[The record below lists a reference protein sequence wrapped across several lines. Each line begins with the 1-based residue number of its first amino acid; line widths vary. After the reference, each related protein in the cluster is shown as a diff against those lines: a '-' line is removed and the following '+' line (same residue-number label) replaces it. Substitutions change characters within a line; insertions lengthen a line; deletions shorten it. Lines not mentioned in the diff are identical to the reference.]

1 MQLSE
6 FSYQLPPSLI
16 AQTPSTVRDESRL
29 LHITPHSFEHRTFV
43 EFPDL
48 LRRGDLL
55 VVNDTRVIKARLRG
69 EKDTGGRAEI
79 LIEQM
84 EGEFDALCQVRV
96 SKPLKPGRFVSV
108 GEGVDRVRIEV
119 LERVGQFYRLRFP
132 YPLPALLERFGET
145 PLPPYIAR
153 DIEQLD
159 SDEDAQRYQTVY
171 ARHPGAVA
179 APTAGL
185 HFTDRLLEQIKAR
198 GVMIVSI
205 TLHVGAGTFQPV
217 RVNDLSEHRMH
228 SERYEISAGTAQ
240 AINRC
245 RHGGGRVIAV
255 GTTVV
260 RTLESR
266 VGAKNQIEAG
276 SGTTSLFITPGY
288 QFRAVDALL
297 TNFHLPRST
306 LLMLVCAF
314 GGRDRVMSAY
324 AEAIARGYRFF
335 SYGDACFF
343 DRAHVEGER

>member
-16 AQTPSTVRDESRL
+16 AQRPSAVRDASRL
-29 LHITPHSFEHRTFV
+29 LRITAHSFEHRTFV

-69 EKDTGGRAEI
+69 EKDTGGHAEI
-79 LIEQM
+79 LIEQI
-84 EGEFDALCQVRV
+84 EGEFVALCQVRV

-108 GEGVDRVRIEV
+108 GEGVGGVRIEV

-132 YPLPALLERFGET
+132 QPVSALLERFGET
-145 PLPPYIAR
+145 PLPPYITR
-153 DIEQLD
+153 DIGQLD
-159 SDEDAQRYQTVY
+159 SDEDAERYQTVY
-171 ARHPGAVA
+171 AQHPGAVA

-198 GVMIVSI
+198 GVTIASI

-217 RVNDLSEHRMH
+217 RVNDLSTHRMH

-240 AINRC
+240 AVNRC
-245 RHGGGRVIAV
+245 RHNGGRVIAV

-260 RTLESR
+260 RALESGIDAR
-266 VGAKNQIEAG
+266 NQVAAGGGA
-276 SGTTSLFITPGY
+276 TSLFITPGY
-288 QFRAVDALL
+288 QFLAVDALL

-314 GGRDRVMSAY
+314 GGRERVMSAY

-343 DRAHVEGER
+343 ERAPAERE